1 MDTNCQYIPYDK
13 TGFFSKMVIDYLQR
27 DEKMQSFYK
36 HPVSIDGIKSAIE
49 ARKATQNHRQILV
62 EVLKKQ
68 YAGFALTTP
77 QERNLNNL
85 LLENTFTITT
95 AHQPNIFTGH
105 LYFIYKI
112 LHTVKV
118 ALDLSA
124 IMPENNFVPVFYM
137 GSEDADLDELGH
149 VFVDGEKL
157 TWDTKQ
163 TGAVGRM
170 KVDKGLVALIDRM
183 AGRLEVLPYGKEII
197 ELFKTAYIIGS
208 TVQQATLHIVNS
220 LFNNVGLLVLIPDNA
235 DLKRPFYQVIKRELK
250 ERFSHPLVEAT
261 AQKMREHYKVQ
272 ASGRELN
279 LFYLIDDNRER
290 IEFVNDHF
298 EVKSLHLKWTEE
310 DILNEVDLHP
320 ERFSANVILRGVF
333 QEMILPNIA
342 FIGGGGELAYWLE
355 LKKVFEACNVPY
367 PVIILRNS
375 FLLATQSCINKVEN
389 LGFTIE
395 DFFKSERTLLD
406 TLVKRESMEQL
417 TIENE
422 KQAINDAYNQIKNF
436 TNKVDTTLNA
446 HVSSLSIKVEKSLS
460 ELEKKMLKAEKKKFQ
475 AQARQIHR
483 LKTQLFPQNNL
494 QERNDNIAEYFALYG
509 KDLLVNLLEY
519 SLAFEAKFGVLI
531 LPDQSQN
538 NG

>member
-1 MDTNCQYIPYDK
+1 
-13 TGFFSKMVIDYLQR
+13 MVIDYLQQ
-27 DEKMQSFYK
+27 DEKIQPFYK
-36 HPVSIDGIKSAIE
+36 HAVSIDGIKAAIE
-49 ARKATQNHRQILV
+49 ARKATENYRQILV
-62 EVLKKQ
+62 EVLRKQ
-68 YAGFALTTP
+68 YAGFALTTS
-77 QERNLNNL
+77 QESNLNNL

-112 LHTVKV
+112 LHTVKL

-149 VFVDGEKL
+149 VFIDGEKL

-170 KVDKGLVALIDRM
+170 KVDKSLLALIDRM
-183 AGRLEVLPYGKEII
+183 AGRLEVLPYGKEIM
-197 ELFKTAYIIGS
+197 ELFKKAYVIGS
-208 TVQQATLHIVNS
+208 TIQQATLHVVNS
-220 LFNNVGLLVLIPDNA
+220 LFNNVGLSVLIPDNA
-235 DLKRPFYQVIKRELK
+235 DLKRPFSQVIKRELK

-290 IEFVNDHF
+290 IEFVNDYF

-310 DILNEVDLHP
+310 EIFNEVDLHP
-320 ERFSANVILRGVF
+320 ERFSSNVILRGVF

-342 FIGGGGELAYWLE
+342 FIGGGGEVAYWLE
-355 LKKVFEACNVPY
+355 LMKVFEACKVPY
-367 PVIILRNS
+367 PVVILRNS
-375 FLLATQSCINKVEN
+375 FLLATQSHVNKIEK
-389 LGFTIE
+389 LGFTLE
-395 DFFKSERTLLD
+395 DLFESERTLLD
-406 TLVKRESMEQL
+406 TLVKRESKQQL

-422 KQAINDAYNQIKNF
+422 KKAIIDAYNKIKNF
-436 TNKVDTTLNA
+436 TNKVDATLNN
-446 HVSSLSIKVEKSLS
+446 HVTSLAVKVEKSLS

-475 AQARQIHR
+475 AQARQIQH
-483 LKTQLFPQNNL
+483 LKKQLFPQNSL
-494 QERNDNIAEYFALYG
+494 QERNDNIAEYYALYG

-519 SLAFEAKFGVLI
+519 SLALEAKFGVLT
-531 LPDQSQN
+531 LPGHPRN
-538 NG
+538 IG

>member
-1 MDTNCQYIPYDK
+1 MDTNCQYISYQQ
-13 TGFFSKMVIDYLQR
+13 TGFFSKMVIDYLQQ
-27 DEKMQSFYK
+27 DEKIKPFYK
-36 HPVSIDGIKSAIE
+36 HPVSIDGVRAAIE

-68 YAGFALTTP
+68 YAAFALSTL

-112 LHTVKV
+112 LHTVKL

-170 KVDKGLVALIDRM
+170 KVDKALLALIDRM
-183 AGRLEVLPYGKEII
+183 AGRLEVLEYGKEII
-197 ELFKTAYIIGS
+197 ELFKAAYVIGS
-208 TVQQATLHIVNS
+208 SIQQATLKIVNS
-220 LFNNVGLLVLIPDNA
+220 LFSNVGLLILIPDNA
-235 DLKRPFYQVIKRELK
+235 DLKRPFNQVIKRELK

-261 AQKMREHYKVQ
+261 AQQMREHYKVQ

-290 IEFVNDHF
+290 IEFVNGHY
-298 EVKSLHLKWTEE
+298 EVKSLQLRLTEE
-310 DILNEVDLHP
+310 EIVDEVDLHP

-342 FIGGGGELAYWLE
+342 FIGGGGEVAYWLE
-355 LKKVFEACNVPY
+355 LKKVFEACEVPY

-375 FLLATQSCINKVEN
+375 FLLATQSHINKIEK
-389 LGFTIE
+389 LGFTPE
-395 DFFKSERTLLD
+395 EFFKSERTLLD
-406 TLVKRESMEQL
+406 TLVKRDSLEQL
-417 TIENE
+417 SIENE
-422 KQAINDAYNQIKNF
+422 KQAIIGVYNQIKNF
-436 TNKVDTTLNA
+436 TNRVDNTLND
-446 HVSSLSIKVEKSLS
+446 HVTSLAVKVEKSLS
-460 ELEKKMLKAEKKKFQ
+460 ELEKKMLKAEKKKFHV
-475 AQARQIHR
+475 QARQIHSLR
-483 LKTQLFPQNNL
+483 KKLFPQNSL
-494 QERNDNIAEYFALYG
+494 QERNDNISEYYALYG
-509 KDLLVNLLEY
+509 KDLLVTLLDY
-519 SLAFEAKFGVLI
+519 SLAFEAKFGVLT
-531 LPDQSQN
+531 LPDQSH
-538 NG
+538 

>member
-1 MDTNCQYIPYDK
+1 MDTNCQYISYQQ
-13 TGFFSKMVIDYLQR
+13 TGFFSKMVIDYLQQ
-27 DEKMQSFYK
+27 DEKIKPFYK
-36 HPVSIDGIKSAIE
+36 HPVSIDGVRAAIE

-68 YAGFALTTP
+68 YAAFALSTL

-112 LHTVKV
+112 LHTVKL

-170 KVDKGLVALIDRM
+170 KVDKALLALIDRM
-183 AGRLEVLPYGKEII
+183 AGRLEVLEYGKEII
-197 ELFKTAYIIGS
+197 ELFKAAYVIGS
-208 TVQQATLHIVNS
+208 SIQQATLKIVNS
-220 LFNNVGLLVLIPDNA
+220 LFSNVGLLILIPDNA
-235 DLKRPFYQVIKRELK
+235 ELKRPFNQVIKRELK

-261 AQKMREHYKVQ
+261 AQQMREHYKVQ

-290 IEFVNDHF
+290 IEFVNGHY
-298 EVKSLHLKWTEE
+298 EVKSLQLRLTEE
-310 DILNEVDLHP
+310 EIVDEVDLHP

-342 FIGGGGELAYWLE
+342 FIGGGGEVAYWLE
-355 LKKVFEACNVPY
+355 LKKVFEACDVPY

-375 FLLATQSCINKVEN
+375 FLLATQSQINKIEN
-389 LGFTIE
+389 LGFSLE
-395 DFFKSERTLLD
+395 DFFKPEKTLLD
-406 TLVKRESMEQL
+406 TLVKRESKEKL
-417 TIENE
+417 SIENE
-422 KQAINDAYNQIKNF
+422 KQAIIGVYNQIKNF
-436 TNKVDTTLNA
+436 TNRVDNTLND
-446 HVSSLSIKVEKSLS
+446 HVTSLAVKVEKSLS
-460 ELEKKMLKAEKKKFQ
+460 ELEKKMLKAEKKKFHV
-475 AQARQIHR
+475 QARQIHSLR
-483 LKTQLFPQNNL
+483 KKLFPQNSL
-494 QERNDNIAEYFALYG
+494 QERNDNISEYYALYG
-509 KDLLVNLLEY
+509 KDLLVTLLDY
-519 SLAFEAKFGVLI
+519 SLAFEAKFGVLT
-531 LPDQSQN
+531 LPDQSH
-538 NG
+538 

>member
-1 MDTNCQYIPYDK
+1 MDTNCQYIPYQQ
-13 TGFFSKMVIDYLQR
+13 TGFFSKMVIDYLQQ
-27 DEKMQSFYK
+27 DEKIHPFYK
-36 HPVSIDGIKSAIE
+36 HPVSIYGIKAAIE

-62 EVLKKQ
+62 EVLRKQ
-68 YAGFALTTP
+68 YAGFALTTS

-112 LHTVKV
+112 LHTVKL

-124 IMPENNFVPVFYM
+124 TMPENYFVPVFYM

-170 KVDKGLVALIDRM
+170 KVDKGLLALIDRM
-183 AGRLEVLPYGKEII
+183 AGRLEALPHGKEII
-197 ELFKTAYIIGS
+197 ELFKAAYIIGS
-208 TVQQATLHIVNS
+208 TIQQATLHVVNS

-235 DLKRPFYQVIKRELK
+235 DLKRPFNHVIKRELR

-261 AQKMREHYKVQ
+261 AEKMREHYKVQ

-290 IEFVNDHF
+290 IEFVNSHF
-298 EVKSLHLKWTEE
+298 EVKSLHLQWTEK
-310 DILNEVDLHP
+310 DILNEADLYP
-320 ERFSANVILRGVF
+320 ERFSANVILRGMF

-342 FIGGGGELAYWLE
+342 FIGGGGEVAYWLE
-355 LKKVFEACNVPY
+355 LKKVFEACEVPY

-375 FLLATQSCINKVEN
+375 FLLATQSQINKIEK

-406 TLVKRESMEQL
+406 TLVKRESKQQL

-422 KQAINDAYNQIKNF
+422 KQVIIDAYNQIKNF
-436 TNKVDTTLNA
+436 TNKVDATLND
-446 HVSSLSIKVEKSLS
+446 HVASLAVKVEKSLS
-460 ELEKKMLKAEKKKFQ
+460 ELEKKMIKAEKKKFN
-475 AQARQIHR
+475 AQALQIHR
-483 LKTQLFPQNNL
+483 LKTQLFPENRL
-494 QERNDNIAEYFALYG
+494 QERNANIAEYYSLYG
-509 KDLLVNLLEY
+509 KDLLVGLLEY
-519 SLAFEAKFGVLI
+519 SLAFEAKLGVVT
-531 LPDQSQN
+531 LPGNPRNID
-538 NG
+538 

>member
-1 MDTNCQYIPYDK
+1 MDTNCQYIPYHK
-13 TGFFSKMVIDYLQR
+13 TGYSSKMVIDYLQQ
-27 DEKMQSFYK
+27 DEKIQPFYK
-36 HPVSIDGIKSAIE
+36 HPVSIDGLKAAIE
-49 ARKATQNHRQILV
+49 ARKVTENYRQILV
-62 EVLKKQ
+62 EVLRKQ
-68 YAGFALTTP
+68 YAGFALTTS
-77 QERNLNNL
+77 QESNLNNL
-85 LLENTFTITT
+85 LLINTFTITT

-112 LHTVKV
+112 LHTVKL

-124 IMPENNFVPVFYM
+124 TMPENNFVPVFYM

-149 VFVDGEKL
+149 VFIDGEKL

-170 KVDKGLVALIDRM
+170 KVDKGLLTLIDRM
-183 AGRLEVLPYGKEII
+183 AGRLEVLPYGNEII
-197 ELFKTAYIIGS
+197 ELFKKAYVIGS
-208 TVQQATLHIVNS
+208 TIQQATLHVVNS

-235 DLKRPFYQVIKRELK
+235 DLKRPFNQVVKRELK

-279 LFYLIDDNRER
+279 LFYLIDDKRER
-290 IEFVNDHF
+290 IEFLNNQY
-298 EVKSLHLKWTEE
+298 EVISLGQRWTEE
-310 DILNEVDLHP
+310 EILNEVDVYP

-342 FIGGGGELAYWLE
+342 FIGGGGEVAYWLE
-355 LKKVFEACNVPY
+355 LKKVFDACEVPY

-375 FLLATQSCINKVEN
+375 FLLATQLHISKIEK
-389 LGFTIE
+389 LGFTIKDLFE
-395 DFFKSERTLLD
+395 SERTLLD
-406 TLVKRESMEQL
+406 TLVKRESKHQL

-422 KQAINDAYNQIKNF
+422 KQTIIDAYNQIRNF
-436 TNKVDTTLNA
+436 TNKVDTTLND
-446 HVSSLSIKVEKSLS
+446 HVASLAVKVEKSLS

-475 AQARQIHR
+475 AQARQIQH
-483 LKTQLFPQNNL
+483 LKKQLFPQNSL
-494 QERNDNIAEYFALYG
+494 QERNDNIAEYYALYG

-519 SLAFEAKFGVLI
+519 SLALEAKFGVLT
-531 LPDQSQN
+531 LPGHPRN
-538 NG
+538 IG